1 MSDTHTATVGKERMS
16 RDFMAAVIARRFPK
30 GWLVNLGVGMP
41 TLVGGYVHPDQEIIF
56 TSENGVIGY
65 GGIATGND
73 IDPDVVNAGVQY
85 VHLEK
90 GAAIVHHA
98 DSFALIRRG
107 MNDVT
112 VLGCYEVAEN
122 GDFANWRTS
131 LGEWDQ
137 LGGIGGA
144 MDLAACA
151 QQVWVMMEHTT
162 REGGPRLLKK
172 CTLPLTAP
180 KAATM
185 AFTDL
190 GVFSIKDG
198 HFTLEEY
205 APGWTPEEIV
215 ALTEAELTISPTV
228 SEVQFPT

>member
-1 MSDTHTATVGKERMS
+1 
-16 RDFMAAVIARRFPK
+16 
-30 GWLVNLGVGMP
+30 
-41 TLVGGYVHPDQEIIF
+41 
-56 TSENGVIGY
+56 
-65 GGIATGND
+65 
-73 IDPDVVNAGVQY
+73 
-85 VHLEK
+85 
-90 GAAIVHHA
+90 
-98 DSFALIRRG
+98 
-107 MNDVT
+107 
-112 VLGCYEVAEN
+112 
-122 GDFANWRTS
+122 
-131 LGEWDQ
+131 
-137 LGGIGGA
+137 
-144 MDLAACA
+144 
-151 QQVWVMMEHTT
+151 MMEHTT